1 MMLTEYQE
9 AARETAQYPGRGETL
24 GLCYVALGLAGES
37 GEVADK
43 VKKILRDAGGKLDVD
58 RRAALA
64 AELGDVLWYVAMA
77 CDELGLTL
85 EMVAEGNVAKLRSR
99 KARGVI
105 GGAGDVR

>member
-1 MMLTEYQE
+1 MTLTEYAD

-24 GLCYVALGLAGES
+24 GLCYVGLGLTGEAGEF
-37 GEVADK
+37 ADK
-43 VKKILRDAGGKLDVD
+43 AKKVLRDAAGRVDED
-58 RRAALA
+58 RRTALA

-77 CDELGLTL
+77 CDELGVSL
-85 EMVAEGNVAKLRSR
+85 ESVAAGNVAKLRSR